1 MGFLLV
7 FTLMLIAPTGFMI
20 YGINVI
26 NLIGGLGLFAVVGN
40 VFRVQVTTWWQR
52 KKRDLM

>member
-1 MGFLLV
+1 MDSGV
-7 FTLMLIAPTGFMI
+7 AIDPMA
-20 YGINVI
+20 VVV
-26 NLIGGLGLFAVVGN
+26 LGLFAVVGN